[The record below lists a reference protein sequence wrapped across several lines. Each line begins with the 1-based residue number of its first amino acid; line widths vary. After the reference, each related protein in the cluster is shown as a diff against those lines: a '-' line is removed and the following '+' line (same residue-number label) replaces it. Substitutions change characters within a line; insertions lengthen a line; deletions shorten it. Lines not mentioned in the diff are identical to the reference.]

1 MLTKSRCCGY
11 VLMLLSTLF
20 HLSAQASV
28 AMETRVI
35 FSAKEKEATVRLSNV
50 GTQPALVQA
59 WLDRGNEREEISAID
74 LPFVLTPAI
83 FRMEP
88 SGAQTLRII
97 HTGEPLPQ
105 DKESLYWLNVLD
117 VPPKPKVE
125 EGQGSLQLAI
135 RTRIKVMYR
144 PDDLPGKAEEA
155 PGKLVWKL
163 AVNEKKQ
170 AVLQAK
176 NPSAYVVNLAG
187 IEVRAG
193 GKKLDAGL
201 GYVLPGEVTSFV
213 ISGATGV
220 NLAGAQLVYSS
231 VNDWG
236 GNAYHE
242 ATLVD

>member
-1 MLTKSRCCGY
+1 MSTKSQCCGW
-11 VLMLLSTLF
+11 MLLLLSVLF
-20 HLSAQASV
+20 HISAHASV

-35 FSAKEKEATVRLSNV
+35 FSAQEKEATVRLTNV
-50 GTQPALVQA
+50 GKQPALVQA
-59 WLDRGNEREEISAID
+59 WLDRGDEHEEISAID

-88 SGAQTLRII
+88 SGVQALRII
-97 HTGEPLPQ
+97 HTGEALPL

-144 PDDLPGKAEEA
+144 PHGLPGKAEDA
-155 PGKLVWKL
+155 PGKLVWTT
-163 AVNEKKQ
+163 AVNEQKQ
-170 AVLQAK
+170 TVLQAK
-176 NPSAYVVNLAG
+176 NVSAYVVNLAG

-201 GYVLPGEVTSFV
+201 GYVLPGETTSFV
-213 ISGATGV
+213 VHGAAGI

-236 GNAYHE
+236 GNAFHE
-242 ATLVD
+242 ATLAR